1 MTPELDVQD
10 HPAEVPGEPSVDTAD
25 GVANAPAQSKT
36 MQHIQH
42 LTLTWLRKPPARVVE
57 PKAPPLELPDRE
69 RIQRL
74 ARLYH
79 RQLASAKQQDS
90 RVYYELLRQ
99 QTEALRQF
107 TLELTPEQADAFMNM
122 YTEESSAVERERLSR
137 KSAQRAP
144 EPLNATLVSALTFI
158 MTIVAIALAIYYV
171 V

>member
-1 MTPELDVQD
+1 MDVQSE
-10 HPAEVPGEPSVDTAD
+10 PAEEPAAPSVEEAGGAD
-25 GVANAPAQSKT
+25 DVQLERKA

-42 LTLTWLRKPPARVVE
+42 LTLSWLRKPPARVVE

-79 RQLASAKQQDS
+79 RQLVSAKQDT
-90 RVYYELLRQ
+90 RVYHELLRQ

-122 YTEESSAVERERLSR
+122 YTEESSAVERARLSR
-137 KSAQRAP
+137 KSAQRIS
-144 EPLNATLVSALTFI
+144 EPLNATLVNTLTFI
-158 MTIVAIALAIYYV
+158 VTIAAIALAIYYV